1 MSEWLKEPVSKT
13 GIPATVSRVR
23 IPPCP
28 FLPMASLDRHLLPG
42 EQIVHRA
49 RPHWVMF
56 LASLLLAGTGIVLG
70 GVLQYFV
77 NDYWY
82 AGAAVAALG
91 VVLAIGPA
99 LRYATSEYA
108 VTDKRVLA
116 RVGVLERRSLETLLS
131 KIEAIGVEQD
141 LTGRLLGYGTI
152 TITGTGGT
160 QERLDRIAAP
170 LEFRRRVQGQI
181 VEIEERRGTTTV
193 RGLVDAPA
201 RVERECP
208 YCAEPI
214 LARAKVCKHCGRDVE
229 PL

>member
-1 MSEWLKEPVSKT
+1 
-13 GIPATVSRVR
+13 
-23 IPPCP
+23 
-28 FLPMASLDRHLLPG
+28 MASLDSHLLPG
-42 EQIVHRA
+42 ERIVHRA

-56 LASLLLAGTGIVLG
+56 LGPVLLALVGAALG
-70 GVLQYFV
+70 GALQYFAG
-77 NDYWY
+77 DYWY

-91 VVLAIGPA
+91 LILAVGPG

-116 RVGVLERRSLETLLS
+116 RLGVLERRSLETLLS

-141 LTGRLLGYGTI
+141 LVGRLLGYGTI

-160 QERLDRIAAP
+160 QETLERIAAP

-181 VEIEERRGTTTV
+181 VEIEERHGISASRGFA
-193 RGLVDAPA
+193 DPAA

-208 YCAEPI
+208 FCAEPI
-214 LARAKVCKHCGRDVE
+214 LSRAKVCKHCGRDVE
-229 PL
+229 PLAR